1 MVRSRRDAIAEAKRL
16 GIEVEPVR
24 RTGEV
29 RFRSPLLG
37 GPPVTMNHRRDDASR
52 AVEKLIDRHYRMLV
66 GPTDDED
73 PPDDARSTQSD
84 ATR

>member
-29 RFRSPLLG
+29 RFTSPFIDK
-37 GPPVTMNHRRDDASR
+37 PVTLNNRRSDSSR
-52 AVEKLIDRHYRMLV
+52 AVEKLIDLHYRRMV
-66 GPTDDED
+66 GPTDEEA
-73 PPDDARSTQSD
+73 DA
-84 ATR
+84 

>member
-37 GPPVTMNHRRDDASR
+37 GPAVTMNHRRDDASR
-52 AVEKLIDRHYRMLV
+52 AVEKLIDRHYRMMV
-66 GPTDDED
+66 GPTDED
-73 PPDDARSTQSD
+73 ASEDGA
-84 ATR
+84 